1 MVGRFAAG
9 AGTADCAG
17 TDLVAKPDPV
27 AMEITP
33 VVSLV
38 SASTAL
44 VASIIGPIVTLT
56 VARRQYNA
64 QVISASRQK
73 WIETLRDTLAE
84 LIALIRAALVVK
96 SKWEDKWDRGR
107 GPLNADPAILKMFE
121 HIVLSQSKVD
131 LLINPT
137 DSDHQLLHETIETA
151 ISRLRAEESLESE
164 TQSDIQSITRLGQ
177 AILRREWQRMKMG
190 T

>member
-1 MVGRFAAG
+1 
-9 AGTADCAG
+9 
-17 TDLVAKPDPV
+17 
-27 AMEITP
+27 MELGS

-64 QVISASRQK
+64 TVISASRQK

-96 SKWEDKWDRGR
+96 VKWKDKWDRGR
-107 GPLNADPAILKMFE
+107 GPLNADPAMLEMFE
-121 HIVLSQSKVD
+121 RIVLSQSKID

-137 DSDHQLLHETIETA
+137 DADHQRLYETIETA
-151 ISRLRAEESLESE
+151 IARLREEASQEAE
-164 TQSDIQSITRLGQ
+164 TQRDIQTITRLGQ
-177 AILRREWQRMKMG
+177 TILRRAWQRVKIG

>member
-1 MVGRFAAG
+1 
-9 AGTADCAG
+9 
-17 TDLVAKPDPV
+17 
-27 AMEITP
+27 MEITP

-64 QVISASRQK
+64 TVISASRQK

-84 LIALIRAALVVK
+84 LIALLRAASVVK
-96 SKWEDKWDRGR
+96 SKWKDKWDRGR
-107 GPLNADPAILKMFE
+107 GPLDADPAMLEKFE
-121 HIVLSQSKVD
+121 HIVLSQSKID

-137 DSDHQLLHETIETA
+137 DADHQLLYETIETA
-151 ISRLRAEESLESE
+151 ISRLGSEESLEAE
-164 TQSDIQSITRLGQ
+164 TQSDVQTITRVGQ
-177 AILRREWQRMKMG
+177 AILRREWQRVKIG
-190 T
+190 I